1 MERVRSIVRSVP
13 KVRDV
18 TEIKLRRSGP
28 FLSGRVRI
36 SVDQDMSVLEASKIG
51 NEVEA
56 TLSKEIG
63 ALREFV
69 VLLAP
74 FDARV

>member
-1 MERVRSIVRSVP
+1 
-13 KVRDV
+13 
-18 TEIKLRRSGP
+18 
-28 FLSGRVRI
+28 
-36 SVDQDMSVLEASKIG
+36 MSVLEASKIG